1 MSTENKHLHVRSCTY
16 KMLYFIFTALHVG
29 SAQSPAQLNILNMKL
44 LFCILLL
51 CLPGDA
57 VSHNIKRSICTVTSN
72 NDPLLDDIPNILA
85 ALQECGDTGRIV
97 IPVNQTFNI
106 RSPLDL
112 SLCQRCDFQINGILR
127 LSSDW
132 DYWEKQATVFRISNT
147 TNIMLDSDGS
157 TGLID
162 ANNFGLAMESGVP
175 VPERMPK
182 LFSISDDSYQVHIR
196 DLKIRNVP
204 GTVFHVT
211 SRSSAVRIYDVEIE
225 SAANLG
231 YLIEG
236 AKHVYIWNNTL
247 RASGACV
254 AIAPNATNVQV
265 EDTRCLTYTR
275 EGRPPNGI
283 ELRLQGSGTEET
295 NYIRNTFVKRF
306 EAIGWMNV
314 IAFIADDG
322 PSQQTFEIHNATFI
336 DVTFGRLSCQAAYL
350 EQRETSLSATDIL
363 FRNFVGTAQR
373 GSNLTCAH
381 EGDVCDFR
389 AEGWNVTITN

>member
-1 MSTENKHLHVRSCTY
+1 
-16 KMLYFIFTALHVG
+16 
-29 SAQSPAQLNILNMKL
+29 MKL
-44 LFCILLL
+44 LLCTLLL
-51 CLPGDA
+51 CLPGDV
-57 VSHNIKRSICTVTSN
+57 VSHNIKRSICTITPN
-72 NDPLLDDIPNILA
+72 NDPLLDDVPNILA

-97 IPVNQTFNI
+97 IPLNQTFNI

-132 DYWEKQATVFRISNT
+132 DYWEKQAAVFRISNT

-162 ANNFGLAMESGVP
+162 GNNFGWAVEPGVP
-175 VPERMPK
+175 IPERMPK

-211 SRSSAVRIYDVEIE
+211 SGSSAVRIYDVEIE
-225 SAANLG
+225 TAAHTA

-236 AKHVYIWNNTL
+236 VKHVYLWNNTI
-247 RASGACV
+247 RATEACV
-254 AIAPNATNVQV
+254 AIAPNATNIQV
-265 EDTRCLTYTR
+265 EETRCLAYTR
-275 EGRPPNGI
+275 EGRPPSGI

-314 IAFIADDG
+314 IGFIGGDS
-322 PSQQTFEIHNATFI
+322 PSPQTFEIHNATFT
-336 DVTFGRLSCQAAYL
+336 DVTFGRFARQAAYL
-350 EQRETSLSATDIL
+350 EQRDISLSATDIL

-373 GSNLTCAH
+373 ESNLTCAH
-381 EGDVCDFR
+381 EGDVCDFK